1 MRSFSFRT
9 AILLFVSGIRNSDDH
24 SAAYDS
30 ISVIQNGG
38 LAGCDSPLLLIKFDV
53 KTVLPRLLHH
63 GRTSAVTVAYFHLRS
78 DFSRETAAGD
88 QIDIAHVQLFPE
100 EKCLLPHAHD
110 ISLCIL
116 FTDEMES
123 LILST
128 AEKYLPQFNL
138 VMSAPGIQSFAAIG
152 IISEIGVDMSVFPT
166 SKHLCSWLG
175 LRRKTTRVPARRKPL
190 ESVEPEPTSSPC
202 WYNVR
207 SVPFEPSCSRKS
219 ATAISLSKSAGD
231 TRKPLSQLPGC
242 SLQLSTICSRK
253 MSLTILNY
261 TGRQTGLPHIVR
273 FLLKKQFLFFNGR
286 VIW

>member
-116 FTDEMES
+116 FTDEDGM
-123 LILST
+123 T
-128 AEKYLPQFNL
+128 CGDPQ
-138 VMSAPGIQSFAAIG
+138 
-152 IISEIGVDMSVFPT
+152 
-166 SKHLCSWLG
+166 
-175 LRRKTTRVPARRKPL
+175 
-190 ESVEPEPTSSPC
+190 TSSLT
-202 WYNVR
+202 YR
-207 SVPFEPSCSRKS
+207 
-219 ATAISLSKSAGD
+219 ISGD
-231 TRKPLSQLPGC
+231 PRWLPITFPEA
-242 SLQLSTICSRK
+242 ST
-253 MSLTILNY
+253 
-261 TGRQTGLPHIVR
+261 
-273 FLLKKQFLFFNGR
+273 KQPG
-286 VIW
+286 